1 MYAHYHETLH
11 GNLTRARDVLQKNG
25 KALDNSNGQAREEKA
40 KNVTLMFPQALA
52 LEGINEKKPH
62 ACICVVLYILLPT
75 CIINKSSG

>member
-25 KALDNSNGQAREEKA
+25 EALDNSNAQAREEKA

-52 LEGINEKKPH
+52 LEGMRKSLML
-62 ACICVVLYILLPT
+62 ASVWCCISYSLLA
-75 CIINKSSG
+75 